1 MSTSFANIT
10 DTTELWSLTID
21 QVVSYLKCQ
30 DTIIPDRKRK
40 ARELINKKYKQ
51 LKDKQLPGCIK
62 VELLKQA
69 ICEIAQIL
77 DVEGAMRYNF
87 RNRTSN
93 WTRDDI
99 NGLGFIASA
108 LSACKVVDDIEVQN
122 RLIFNLTTKDW
133 HCF

>member
-1 MSTSFANIT
+1 MYTSFANIT
-10 DTTELWSLTID
+10 DTTELWSLTMD
-21 QVVSYLKCQ
+21 QVVSYLKDQ

-51 LKDKQLPGCIK
+51 LKDKQLPVCIK

-69 ICEIAQIL
+69 ISEIAQIL

-87 RNRTSN
+87 RNRTN
-93 WTRDDI
+93 WTRNDI
-99 NGLGFIASA
+99 NGFGFIASA
-108 LSACKVVDDIEVQN
+108 LSACEVVDDTEVQN

>member
-10 DTTELWSLTID
+10 DTTELWSLTMD
-21 QVVSYLKCQ
+21 QIVSYLKNQ
-30 DTIIPDRKRK
+30 DTIIPDRKHK

-51 LKDKQLPGCIK
+51 LKDKQLPVCIK
-62 VELLKQA
+62 VNLLKQA
-69 ICEIAQIL
+69 ISEIAQIL
-77 DVEGAMRYNF
+77 DVEGVMRYNF

-108 LSACKVVDDIEVQN
+108 LSACKVVDDTEVQN